1 MHYVMSDLHGRWD
14 LYTAML
20 EQIEFSPEDRL
31 YILGDVVDRNRGGIR
46 IFKDILARPNVQM
59 LLGNNEHMMRHAV
72 TAPEERTLNGR
83 ETNRAIWYRN
93 GGNITQA
100 EWDLEPETVRARIL
114 ERIESL
120 PLNLTVEVGSTRFLL
135 CHASPV
141 SMFRVYGFF
150 YPDEKEFAVWQRIPL
165 APPPLGDRTILIG
178 HTPTRHVQRA
188 DWPRMRIAHGDGV
201 IDLDCGCVFPEYGGQ
216 LGCLRLEDGMEFYS
230 VEGSVRAG
238 EAAAWKARYVQS
250 I

>member
-20 EQIEFSPEDRL
+20 EQIGFSPEDRL
-31 YILGDVVDRNRGGIR
+31 YILGGVVDRNRGGIR
-46 IFKDILARPNVQM
+46 IFKDILERPNVQM
-59 LLGNNEHMMRHAV
+59 LLGNHEHMMRYAV

-93 GGNITQA
+93 GGNITQT
-100 EWDLEPETVRARIL
+100 EWDLEPEKVRARIL
-114 ERIESL
+114 ERIERL

-150 YPDEKEFAVWQRIPL
+150 YPDETEFAIWHRLEPWMNTRFPADV
-165 APPPLGDRTILIG
+165 LICG
-178 HTPTRHVQRA
+178 HTPTA
-188 DWPRMRIAHGDGV
+188 CYSNTIPMEITRIKDNV
-201 IDLDCGCVFPEYGGQ
+201 YDIDCGCASGDDSEGR
-216 LGCLRLEDGMEFYS
+216 LGCLRLEDLKEY
-230 VEGSVRAG
+230 
-238 EAAAWKARYVQS
+238 YT
-250 I
+250 